1 MFDMLDAFRNSLNYA
16 AEKLTCHFGV
26 KPHVKW
32 GLCVSVCRCEWFSDI
47 FYLIV
52 TDEFLVRD
60 VGREICVQKCTESQ
74 AVTPAA
80 AEVGDINILKEK
92 PMSHKQ
98 LSRNYE
104 ELRVLTS

>member
-1 MFDMLDAFRNSLNYA
+1 MC
-16 AEKLTCHFGV
+16 T
-26 KPHVKW
+26 
-32 GLCVSVCRCEWFSDI
+32 CEWLSDI

-52 TDEFLVRD
+52 TDEFLVWD
-60 VGREICVQKCTESQ
+60 VGRQICVQKRAESQ

>member
-1 MFDMLDAFRNSLNYA
+1 M
-16 AEKLTCHFGV
+16 C
-26 KPHVKW
+26 
-32 GLCVSVCRCEWFSDI
+32 LCVCTCELLFDI

-60 VGREICVQKCTESQ
+60 VGRQIRMQKRAESQ
-74 AVTPAA
+74 AVAPAA

-98 LSRNYE
+98 FSRNYE